1 MAEKR
6 RADRLA
12 RQLRTE
18 LAAIIDTEIDD
29 PSVGSPT
36 LTRVRLSQDLGHA
49 TVYVHTLGESAERTA
64 QLAGLNRAKGF
75 LRRQLSGR
83 LGHLKRTP
91 ELRFEFDRSLEAGL
105 RVEAIL
111 EHIEIRD
118 EGEGA
123 DT

>member
-6 RADRLA
+6 RTDRLA

-18 LAAIIDTEIDD
+18 LAAIIDSDIDD
-29 PSVGSPT
+29 PRVGSLT
-36 LTRVRLSQDLGHA
+36 LTRVRLSGDLGHA
-49 TVYVHTLGESAERTA
+49 TVYVHSLRESAERTA
-64 QLAGLNRAKGF
+64 QLEGLNRARGF

-91 ELRFEFDRSLEAGL
+91 ELRFEFDRSLEAEL
-105 RVEAIL
+105 RVEEIL

-118 EGEGA
+118 EGG
-123 DT
+123 